1 IENVASQIS
10 QGNYRIRLDQITKD
24 GLGSLSVSLNKMAE
38 SLQQSFDTLEEKEW
52 LQAGIANLNEQMVG
66 EKEIP
71 VLVNDILVNVANY
84 TECQVA
90 TVYVMGD
97 DHLLHL
103 EGSYAADQNLLKPVL
118 HPGEGISGQCFQ
130 SGNPIILKGIH
141 GDEMSITYAT
151 GKARPASIV
160 AVNIVRDRVPI
171 GVLEVASLNEFSPM
185 QIEYLNNISESIG
198 IAINTA
204 QNRKKLQELLEE
216 TQAQSEELQT
226 QHSEL

>member
-1 IENVASQIS
+1 ERRMLNERTDKLNELAGITPVIIIITGILAIGITLFFFRKVLSDFNQKISLQKELQQKNDDIQARITAIENVASQIS

-24 GLGSLSVSLNKMAE
+24 GLGSLSVSLNKMAQ

-71 VLVNDILVNVANY
+71 VLVNDILVNVANF

-97 DHLLHL
+97 DQLLHL

-130 SGNPIILKGIH
+130 SGNP
-141 GDEMSITYAT
+141 
-151 GKARPASIV
+151 
-160 AVNIVRDRVPI
+160 
-171 GVLEVASLNEFSPM
+171 
-185 QIEYLNNISESIG
+185 
-198 IAINTA
+198 
-204 QNRKKLQELLEE
+204 
-216 TQAQSEELQT
+216 
-226 QHSEL
+226 